1 MRGLYLEQPVGGVDE
16 HDRAGGGTYE
26 VNRLAHD
33 EPKGLL
39 LVEGRVDDL
48 AYLIKPLELGRI
60 NGRMDF
66 GVVAHRLANDGS
78 SAAISQGYVVDTVGG
93 MV

>member
-1 MRGLYLEQPVGGVDE
+1 
-16 HDRAGGGTYE
+16 
-26 VNRLAHD
+26 
-33 EPKGLL
+33 
-39 LVEGRVDDL
+39 VDDL

-66 GVVAHRLANDGS
+66 GVVVHRLANDGS
-78 SAAISQGYVVDTVGG
+78 SAAISQGCVVDTVGG